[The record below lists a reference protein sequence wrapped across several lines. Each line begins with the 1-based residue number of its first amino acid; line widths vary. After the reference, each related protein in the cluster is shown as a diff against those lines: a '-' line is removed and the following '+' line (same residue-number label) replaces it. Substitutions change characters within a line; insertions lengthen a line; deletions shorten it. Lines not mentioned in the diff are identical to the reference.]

1 MKKTLVFLIILFG
14 AATAMIAQAHNHK
27 SGKFIEKMTEKLEL
41 SSAQQTQFQAFIN
54 EKRQYK
60 QERTAERESRKS
72 NPDQKRSGPLSELA
86 DKSVITVNDINQ
98 AMTSAHQRKLKRQEK
113 VFSSFV
119 VFYNDL
125 SSQQQEKL
133 KPYMH
138 KMLLSKKKRKDKNKD
153 KSKDKSNR

>member
-41 SSAQQTQFQAFIN
+41 NSAQQNQLQAFIN
-54 EKRQYK
+54 EKKQYK
-60 QERTAERESRKS
+60 QERKADREARKS
-72 NPDQKRSGPLSELA
+72 NPDQKRSGPLTGLA
-86 DKSVITVNDINQ
+86 DKNVITVNDINQ
-98 AMTSAHQRKLKRQEK
+98 AMTSAHQKKLKRKEK

-125 SSQQQEKL
+125 STQQQEKL
-133 KPYMH
+133 KPYIH
-138 KMLLSKKKRKDKNKD
+138 KMLLSKKKRKSKNKD
-153 KSKDKSNR
+153 KGKDKSTR